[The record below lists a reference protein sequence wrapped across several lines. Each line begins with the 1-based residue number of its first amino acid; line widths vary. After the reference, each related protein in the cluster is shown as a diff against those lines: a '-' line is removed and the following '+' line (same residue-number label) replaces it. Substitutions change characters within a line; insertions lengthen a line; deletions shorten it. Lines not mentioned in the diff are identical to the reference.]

1 MDGLL
6 EQLDKLTKENGRLTK
21 LAKDCE
27 TLEHLKQARDKN
39 IEIQKL
45 LEGNIQTL
53 EKRSVAKR
61 QTAVVRVDACHAL
74 KELK

>member
-6 EQLDKLTKENGRLTK
+6 EQLEKLTKENGRLTK

-53 EKRSVAKR
+53 ENR
-61 QTAVVRVDACHAL
+61 C
-74 KELK
+74 ELLEMQNDQLRKDKQLLQE

>member
-21 LAKDCE
+21 LAQDCE

-53 EKRSVAKR
+53 ENR
-61 QTAVVRVDACHAL
+61 C
-74 KELK
+74 ELLEMQNDQLRKDKQLLQE